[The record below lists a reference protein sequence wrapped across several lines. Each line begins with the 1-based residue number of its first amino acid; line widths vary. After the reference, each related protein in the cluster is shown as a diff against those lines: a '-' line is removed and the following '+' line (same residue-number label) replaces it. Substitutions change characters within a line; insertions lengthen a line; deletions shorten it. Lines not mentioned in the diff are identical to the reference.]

1 MIRIRIQL
9 TESQASSLKTLAK
22 AEGRS
27 LSELV
32 RECVADYLSRRHTP
46 DVRDLA
52 DRADS
57 LKGRFRS
64 GHPDLA
70 KAHDRFLDDAF
81 DT

>member
-1 MIRIRIQL
+1 M
-9 TESQASSLKTLAK
+9 TESQAGALKTLAK

-27 LSELV
+27 FSELV
-32 RECVADYLSRRHTP
+32 RECVADYLSRRHAQ
-46 DVRDLA
+46 DIRDLA
-52 DRADS
+52 ERASS

>member
-9 TESQASSLKTLAK
+9 TESQVSALKTLAK

-32 RECVADYLSRRHTP
+32 RECIADYLSRRHAP
-46 DVRDLA
+46 DIRDLA
-52 DRADS
+52 ERAGR

-64 GHPDLA
+64 GHLDLA